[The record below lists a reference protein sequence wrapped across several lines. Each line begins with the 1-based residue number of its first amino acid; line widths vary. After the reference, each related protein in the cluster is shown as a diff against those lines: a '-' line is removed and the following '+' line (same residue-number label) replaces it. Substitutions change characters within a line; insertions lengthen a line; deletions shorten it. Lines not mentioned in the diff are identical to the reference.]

1 MCFSFQ
7 YYANGNKIHDFPRF
21 HHRGFLIDTSRH
33 FVAVGIIEKFIV
45 RFNSQNFTTKILHN
59 SLLVGFEWM
68 IRKTSIQIS

>member
-33 FVAVGIIEKFIV
+33 FVDVVVIEQFIV
-45 RFNSQNFTTKILHN
+45 RYIFTLSPEITCCLNFFHGQNNERCPVYNFY
-59 SLLVGFEWM
+59 
-68 IRKTSIQIS
+68 